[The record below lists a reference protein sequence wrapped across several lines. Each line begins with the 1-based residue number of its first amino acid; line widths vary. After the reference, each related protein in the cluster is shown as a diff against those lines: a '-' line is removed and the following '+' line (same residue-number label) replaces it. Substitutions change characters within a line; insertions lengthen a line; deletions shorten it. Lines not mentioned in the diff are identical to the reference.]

1 MCILPKHEDSVTE
14 FKLLWCDSAKKTL
27 CAFLNGRGGTIWF
40 GLNDAGEPIGLAEPD
55 VVSNAVTNT
64 FRGMHPDASAYFET
78 HIEEAEGKPLV
89 LVKVFPGKSTPYKV
103 DVRGEGCR
111 AYVRRGSSTYLASEE
126 ELLELTRQGDP
137 TPWEAYPARE
147 QNLTFE
153 ATRRVFERHYV
164 EFSSRTEEIL
174 MLRARSNG
182 LWTNLAYLLS
192 DQNKFKTRFAIFN
205 GLNKAAPIAAMLDAE
220 GSILDQF
227 ERIYQRLRDCIGF
240 SCRIGLRGERIERHE
255 FPLRAVREALVNL
268 CVHRDFRMGTA
279 AYVAMFSDRLE
290 FLTMGALPRG
300 CDPQLLKKGISVCRN
315 QALCDV
321 FYRLDKMEQW
331 GIGIPTI
338 FASYEG
344 EAVQPALD
352 CSDNCVE
359 IVLPRLNVNVT
370 DITARQEMIM
380 SDLMAFGRP
389 ATRQELQ
396 SKTGVSYVTLL
407 HELKELVER
416 GKVQRIGA
424 GRNTCYKVL

>member
-64 FRGMHPDASAYFET
+64 LRGMHPDASAYFET
-78 HIEEAEGKPLV
+78 HIEEVDGKPIV
-89 LVKVFPGKSTPYKV
+89 SVEVFPGKSTPYKV

-111 AYVRRGSSTYLASEE
+111 AYVRRGSSTYQASDD
-126 ELLELTRQGDP
+126 ELLELMRQGDP
-137 TPWEAYPARE
+137 TPWESYPAKE
-147 QNLTFE
+147 QKLTFE
-153 ATRRVFERHYV
+153 ATRRIFESRYV
-164 EFSSRTEEIL
+164 EFSSRTKEIL
-174 MLRARSNG
+174 RLRTRPNG
-182 LWTNLAYLLS
+182 PWTNLAFLLS
-192 DQNKFKTRFAIFN
+192 DQNKFKTCFAIFN
-205 GLNKAAPIAAMLDAE
+205 GLNKAAPITAMLDAE
-220 GSILDQF
+220 GSILEQF

-240 SCRIGLRGERIERHE
+240 SCRIGPRGERIERHE

-279 AYVAMFSDRLE
+279 AYVAMFTDRLE

-300 CDPQLLKKGISVCRN
+300 CAPQLLKKGISVCRN
-315 QALCDV
+315 QALCNV

-344 EAVQPALD
+344 ETVQPALD

-359 IVLPRLNVNVT
+359 IVLPRLQVEVADMT
-370 DITARQEMIM
+370 VRQEMIM